1 MALGP
6 GAGTPCKRVPSVTRA
21 RAYLRARA
29 IVKKLRGLPA
39 LRAESRRAP
48 CAGPAWNHP
57 VAMSSAPLPIVAI
70 VGRPNVGKSTL
81 FNRLGGRRR
90 ALVDDLPGLT
100 RDRIVEE
107 VEAGDR
113 RVLLVDTAGLE
124 PLTDRDG
131 EGEDLHAAVQAQARA
146 AVAEADA
153 VLFVVDGQAGLLPE
167 DEAIARELRRTSRP
181 LVLVVN
187 KLDAPRHEAA
197 LGEFHRLGFA
207 SVRAVSAEH
216 GRGAWDAFEEL
227 VAELPP
233 APAEERAEG
242 EEPVGDDDAPIRVA
256 LVGRPNVGKSSL
268 ANRLLGAERMV
279 VSSVAGTT
287 RDAIDL
293 VVERPDGRYVLVDT
307 AGLRRP
313 GRRDRVGEKP
323 SALMAVRAIERAE
336 VALVVTDAGQG
347 FTEGDVQLA
356 GLVRQRG
363 CAAAVLINKWDLAAD
378 DEDASRRAR
387 DAVHERLRFA
397 PDVPVLTVSA
407 RTGLRVTRIFPL
419 VRRLAQSARLRIP
432 TAELN
437 RWLREAVEAHEPAM
451 AQRGPRKRPLKLL
464 YATQVGQRPP
474 TFVVF
479 CSEPSAVKD
488 SYRRYL
494 ENRLRERF
502 ALEGTPVRLLLR
514 ARRSK
519 DG

>member
-1 MALGP
+1 M
-6 GAGTPCKRVPSVTRA
+6 SVR
-21 RAYLRARA
+21 
-29 IVKKLRGLPA
+29 
-39 LRAESRRAP
+39 S
-48 CAGPAWNHP
+48 
-57 VAMSSAPLPIVAI
+57 LPIVAI

-81 FNRLGGRRR
+81 FNRLAGRRR
-90 ALVDDLPGLT
+90 ALVDDHPGLT

-107 VEAGDR
+107 VEVGDR
-113 RVLLVDTAGLE
+113 HVLLVDTAGLE

-131 EGEDLHAAVQAQARA
+131 EGEDLQAAVQAQARA

-167 DEAIARELRRTSRP
+167 DVAIARELRRTSRP
-181 LVLVVN
+181 LVVAVN
-187 KLDAPRHEAA
+187 KLDSPRHDAA
-197 LGEFHRLGFA
+197 LGEFHRLGFPA
-207 SVRAVSAEH
+207 VHAVSAEH
-216 GRGAWDAFEEL
+216 GRGAFDAFEEL
-227 VAELPP
+227 VALLPP
-233 APAEERAEG
+233 APPVV
-242 EEPVGDDDAPIRVA
+242 EPQEVGADEPIRIA

-293 VVERPDGRYVLVDT
+293 AIERADGRYVLVDT

-323 SALMAVRAIERAE
+323 SALMALRAIERAE
-336 VALVVTDAGQG
+336 VALVVTDASQG

-363 CAAAVLINKWDLAAD
+363 CAAAVLVNKWDLAPD
-378 DEDASRRAR
+378 DEAATRKAR
-387 DAVHERLRFA
+387 EAIRERLRFA

-407 RTGLRVTRIFPL
+407 RTGLRIPRILPL
-419 VRRLAQSARLRIP
+419 VRRLARAARLRIP

-437 RWLREAVEAHEPAM
+437 RWLADATAAHEPAM
-451 AQRGPRKRPLKLL
+451 AQSGPRKRPLKFF

-474 TFVVF
+474 TFVLF
-479 CSEPSAVKD
+479 CTEPSAVKE

-502 ALEGTPVRLLLR
+502 DLEGAPVRLQLR

-519 DG
+519 EG

>member
-1 MALGP
+1 
-6 GAGTPCKRVPSVTRA
+6 
-21 RAYLRARA
+21 
-29 IVKKLRGLPA
+29 
-39 LRAESRRAP
+39 
-48 CAGPAWNHP
+48 
-57 VAMSSAPLPIVAI
+57 MSSATLPIVAI

-81 FNRLGGRRR
+81 FNRLSGRRR
-90 ALVDDLPGLT
+90 ALVDDHPGLT

-107 VEAGDR
+107 VEVGTR

-181 LVLVVN
+181 IVLAVN
-187 KLDAPRHEAA
+187 KLDAPRHDAA
-197 LGEFHRLGFA
+197 LGEFHRLGFPL
-207 SVRAVSAEH
+207 VRAISAEH

-227 VAELPP
+227 AEALPP
-233 APAEERAEG
+233 APAEAGAVFQEEEEAEEAAPSAG
-242 EEPVGDDDAPIRVA
+242 SEPIRVA

-293 VVERPDGRYVLVDT
+293 TIERDDGTYVLVDT

-323 SALMAVRAIERAE
+323 SALMALRAIERAE
-336 VALVVTDAGQG
+336 VALVVTDATQG

-363 CAAAVLINKWDLAAD
+363 CAVAILVNKWDLAPD
-378 DEDASRRAR
+378 DEQATRRAR
-387 DAVHERLRFA
+387 EAVHERLRFA

-407 RTGLRVTRIFPL
+407 RTGLRVPRIFPL
-419 VRRLAQSARLRIP
+419 VRRLARAARLRIP

-437 RWLREAVEAHEPAM
+437 RWLQEAVAAHEPAM
-451 AQRGPRKRPLKLL
+451 AQRGPRKRPLKFF
-464 YATQVGQRPP
+464 YATQVAQRPP
-474 TFVVF
+474 TIVLF
-479 CSEPSAVKD
+479 CTEPAAVKE

-502 ALEGTPVRLLLR
+502 DLEGAPVRLQLR
-514 ARRSK
+514 ARRSRE
-519 DG
+519 GA

>member
-1 MALGP
+1 
-6 GAGTPCKRVPSVTRA
+6 
-21 RAYLRARA
+21 
-29 IVKKLRGLPA
+29 
-39 LRAESRRAP
+39 
-48 CAGPAWNHP
+48 
-57 VAMSSAPLPIVAI
+57 MSPAPLPIVAI

-90 ALVDDLPGLT
+90 ALVDDHPGLT

-107 VEAGDR
+107 VEVGAR

-153 VLFVVDGQAGLLPE
+153 VLFVVDGQVGLLPE

-181 LVLVVN
+181 LLVAVN

-207 SVRAVSAEH
+207 LVRGVSAEH

-227 VAELPP
+227 VEALPP
-233 APAEERAEG
+233 APAVER
-242 EEPVGDDDAPIRVA
+242 EPEADDEAVPDDETPIRVA

-293 VVERPDGRYVLVDT
+293 TVERPEGRYVLVDT

-336 VALVVTDAGQG
+336 VALVVTDASQG

-363 CAAAVLINKWDLAAD
+363 CAAAVLINKWDLAGN
-378 DEDASRRAR
+378 DEEASRRAR
-387 DAVHERLRFA
+387 EAVRERLRFA

-407 RTGLRVTRIFPL
+407 RTGLRVARIFPL
-419 VRRLAQSARLRIP
+419 VRRLARAARLRIP

-479 CSEPSAVKD
+479 CSEPAAVKD
-488 SYRRYL
+488 SYLRYL

-502 ALEGTPVRLLLR
+502 DLEGTPVRLLLR

>member
-1 MALGP
+1 
-6 GAGTPCKRVPSVTRA
+6 
-21 RAYLRARA
+21 
-29 IVKKLRGLPA
+29 
-39 LRAESRRAP
+39 
-48 CAGPAWNHP
+48 
-57 VAMSSAPLPIVAI
+57 MSSAPLPIVAI

-81 FNRLGGRRR
+81 FNRLAGRRR
-90 ALVDDLPGLT
+90 ALVDDHPGLT

-153 VLFVVDGQAGLLPE
+153 VLFVVDGQVGPLPE
-167 DEAIARELRRTSRP
+167 DDAIARELRRTSRP

-187 KLDAPRHEAA
+187 KLDSPRHDAA
-197 LGEFHRLGFA
+197 LGEFHRFGFA
-207 SVRAVSAEH
+207 AVRAASAEH

-227 VAELPP
+227 VAQLPP
-233 APAEERAEG
+233 APRVERAEPEEPEEGGEEERAAALER
-242 EEPVGDDDAPIRVA
+242 EPIRVA

-268 ANRLLGAERMV
+268 ANRLLGADRLV
-279 VSSVAGTT
+279 VSNVAGTT

-293 VVERPDGRYVLVDT
+293 VIERPEGTYVLVDT

-336 VALVVTDAGQG
+336 VALVVTDASQG

-363 CAAAVLINKWDLAAD
+363 CAAAVLINKWDLAEG
-378 DEDASRRAR
+378 DEEAASRAR
-387 DAVHERLRFA
+387 EGVHDRLRFA

-407 RTGLRVTRIFPL
+407 RSGLRIGRIFPL
-419 VRRLAQSARLRIP
+419 IRRLARAARLRVP

-451 AQRGPRKRPLKLL
+451 AQRGPRKRPLKFF

-474 TFVVF
+474 TFVLF
-479 CSEPSAVKD
+479 CTEPEAVKE

-502 ALEGTPVRLLLR
+502 DLEGTPVRLVLR

-519 DG
+519 EG

>member
-1 MALGP
+1 M
-6 GAGTPCKRVPSVTRA
+6 
-21 RAYLRARA
+21 
-29 IVKKLRGLPA
+29 PA
-39 LRAESRRAP
+39 
-48 CAGPAWNHP
+48 
-57 VAMSSAPLPIVAI
+57 APLPIVAI

-81 FNRLGGRRR
+81 FNRLAGRRR
-90 ALVDDLPGLT
+90 ALVDDHPGLT
-100 RDRIVEE
+100 RDRIVEQVE
-107 VEAGDR
+107 VGDR

-124 PLTDRDG
+124 PLSDRDG
-131 EGEDLHAAVQAQARA
+131 AGEDLHAAAQAQARA
-146 AVAEADA
+146 AVGEADA

-167 DEAIARELRRTSRP
+167 DEAIAHELRRTSRP

-197 LGEFHRLGFA
+197 AGEFHRLGFA
-207 SVRAVSAEH
+207 AVRPISAEH

-227 VAELPP
+227 VAALPP
-233 APAEERAEG
+233 GAKREAEAERAGTEAG
-242 EEPVGDDDAPIRVA
+242 RAEDEPIRIA

-279 VSSVAGTT
+279 VSNVAGTT

-293 VVERPDGRYVLVDT
+293 TVERPDGSYVLVDT

-313 GRRDRVGEKP
+313 GRRDRVGENP
-323 SALMAVRAIERAE
+323 SALMALRAIERAE
-336 VALVVTDAGQG
+336 VALVVTDASEG

-363 CAAAVLINKWDLAAD
+363 CAAAVLVNKWDLAND
-378 DEDASRRAR
+378 DEQATRRVREAIR
-387 DAVHERLRFA
+387 DRLRFA

-407 RTGLRVTRIFPL
+407 RTGLRVARIFPL
-419 VRRLAQSARLRIP
+419 VRRLARAARLRIP

-437 RWLREAVEAHEPAM
+437 RWLREAVAAHEPTM
-451 AQRGPRKRPLKLL
+451 AQRGPRKRPLKFF
-464 YATQVGQRPP
+464 YATQVAQRPP
-474 TFVVF
+474 TFVLF
-479 CSEPSAVKD
+479 CTEPAAVKE

-502 ALEGTPVRLLLR
+502 ELEGTPVRIQLR

-519 DG
+519 EG

>member
-1 MALGP
+1 M
-6 GAGTPCKRVPSVTRA
+6 PSV
-21 RAYLRARA
+21 
-29 IVKKLRGLPA
+29 
-39 LRAESRRAP
+39 
-48 CAGPAWNHP
+48 
-57 VAMSSAPLPIVAI
+57 PLPIVAI

-81 FNRLGGRRR
+81 FNRLAGRRR
-90 ALVDDLPGLT
+90 ALVDDHPGLT

-113 RVLLVDTAGLE
+113 HVLLVDTAGLE

-146 AVAEADA
+146 AVSEADA

-187 KLDAPRHEAA
+187 KLDAPRHDAA

-227 VAELPP
+227 VGALPLPP
-233 APAEERAEG
+233 DEGKEEAPRAPG
-242 EEPVGDDDAPIRVA
+242 DAEPVRIA

-279 VSSVAGTT
+279 VSNVAGTT

-293 VVERPDGRYVLVDT
+293 EIERADGRYVLVDT

-323 SALMAVRAIERAE
+323 SALMALRAIERAE
-336 VALVVTDAGQG
+336 VALVVTDASQG

-363 CAAAVLINKWDLAAD
+363 CAAAILVNKWDLAGD
-378 DEDASRRAR
+378 DAEATRRVREAIR
-387 DAVHERLRFA
+387 ERLRFA

-407 RTGLRVTRIFPL
+407 RTGLRLPRIFPL
-419 VRRLAQSARLRIP
+419 VRRLARAARLRIP
-432 TAELN
+432 TPELN
-437 RWLREAVEAHEPAM
+437 RWLQEAVAAHEPAM
-451 AQRGPRKRPLKLL
+451 AQRGPRKRPLKFF
-464 YATQVGQRPP
+464 YATQVGERPP
-474 TFVVF
+474 TFVLF
-479 CSEPSAVKD
+479 CTEPAAVKE

-502 ALEGTPVRLLLR
+502 DLEGAPVRLQLR